1 MEGPAVV
8 AVGMLVVWL
17 GYTVEFYG
25 YTLLKGYDVTFG
37 QLASPAHPY
46 GSGRGQNWP
55 PPLIK
60 QGQVLPTGAG
70 TGTKTTAAKA
80 KLA

>member
-1 MEGPAVV
+1 MV

-17 GYTVEFYG
+17 GYSVQFYG

-37 QLASPAHPY
+37 QLVSPTHPY

-60 QGQVLPTGAG
+60 AGQVLPSGTG
-70 TGTKTTAAKA
+70 TGTKTVTTA